1 MRPSPRPR
9 STRRARADLE
19 FALRTVARPN
29 PAVVAWRWRY
39 ELGLAAGL
47 PTGILVL
54 AHAVGTGWALAAVSA
69 LSGVLAGWP
78 AARRLAI
85 ARAWCVI
92 TPHRVR
98 TGCAQSWIHSR
109 SGKIPIVL
117 LTTSE
122 PFGERVHLWCRAGT
136 GPDDLIWARPLLA
149 AACWAADVQ
158 VVRHERFAQLA
169 ALDVIRSPG
178 AYLPGGPEEDRW
190 RSVTELPPA
199 EAPSAETTVRGS
211 PATRNAHG
219 LTSDP
224 ATGEDEPGHA
234 A

>member
-1 MRPSPRPR
+1 
-9 STRRARADLE
+9 
-19 FALRTVARPN
+19 VARPN

-47 PTGILVL
+47 PAGILVL

-122 PFGERVHLWCRAGT
+122 PFGERVQLWCRAGT
-136 GPDDLIWARPLLA
+136 GPDDLDIGR
-149 AACWAADVQ
+149 
-158 VVRHERFAQLA
+158 
-169 ALDVIRSPG
+169 PG
-178 AYLPGGPEEDRW
+178 AYLPGAPEEDRW
-190 RSVTELPPA
+190 RSITELPPA

-219 LTSDP
+219 LISDP
-224 ATGEDEPGHA
+224 ATAEDEAGHA